1 MVALTIWIFMK
12 YYKILGVDSFAT
24 MDEIKAAYRALA
36 MKYHPD
42 RNPGSAE
49 AEEKFKLIQK
59 AYDVL
64 EERKELCKPTL
75 GGLRSQAKKK
85 LEDEETPTEE

>member
-1 MVALTIWIFMK
+1 VALTIWIFMK
-12 YYKILGVDSFAT
+12 YYKILGLDSLAT
-24 MDEIKAAYRALA
+24 MEEIKAAYRALA

-42 RNPGSAE
+42 RNPGNSE
-49 AEEKFKLIQK
+49 AEEKFKQIQK

-85 LEDEETPTEE
+85 PESEEIPTEE

>member
-1 MVALTIWIFMK
+1 MK
-12 YYKILGVDSFAT
+12 YYKILGLDSLAT
-24 MDEIKAAYRALA
+24 MEEIKAAYRALA

-49 AEEKFKLIQK
+49 AEEKFKQIQK
-59 AYDVL
+59 AYDIL

-85 LEDEETPTEE
+85 SDEEETPSEE